1 MYQMDNTNDL
11 RRYDYGDYTP
21 LTSRC
26 EQIKEYL
33 DEKLDGI
40 DSEHISTTIRDS
52 VNENMD
58 DIKQKICHT
67 DCHIENAKDE
77 IINDIKH
84 TDCHIENAKD
94 EIIND
99 IKHKICHTN
108 CHIENA
114 KDEIIEKVEQ
124 GKSQCAIFHAE
135 TKEAIADAI
144 DNINRYTDDKFDKID
159 FETKFSDLNK
169 QIKSFNNLN
178 LGEHS
183 NE

>member
-1 MYQMDNTNDL
+1 MDNTNDL

-33 DEKLDGI
+33 DEKLNGI

-67 DCHIENAKDE
+67 NCHIENAKNE
-77 IINDIKH
+77 IIDDIKQ
-84 TDCHIENAKD
+84 
-94 EIIND
+94 
-99 IKHKICHTN
+99 KICHTN

-114 KDEIIEKVEQ
+114 KNEIIEKVEQ
-124 GKSQCAIFHAE
+124 GKSQCAAFHTE

-144 DNINRYTDDKFDKID
+144 DNINRHTDNKFDEID
-159 FETKFSDLNK
+159 FETKFSNLNE
-169 QIKSFNNLN
+169 QIKSFNNLK
-178 LGEHS
+178 
-183 NE
+183 

>member
-33 DEKLDGI
+33 DEKLDSM

-67 DCHIENAKDE
+67 DCHIENAKNE
-77 IINDIKH
+77 IID
-84 TDCHIENAKD
+84 
-94 EIIND
+94 D

-114 KDEIIEKVEQ
+114 KNEIIEKVEQ
-124 GKSQCAIFHAE
+124 GKSQCAAFHTE

-144 DNINRYTDDKFDKID
+144 DNINRHTDNKFDEID
-159 FETKFSDLNK
+159 FETKFSDLNE
-169 QIKSFNNLN
+169 QIKNI
-178 LGEHS
+178 
-183 NE
+183 

>member
-33 DEKLDGI
+33 DEKLDGM

-58 DIKQKICHT
+58 DIRCRL
-67 DCHIENAKDE
+67 
-77 IINDIKH
+77 
-84 TDCHIENAKD
+84 
-94 EIIND
+94 
-99 IKHKICHTN
+99 CHTN

-114 KDEIIEKVEQ
+114 KNEIIEKVEQ
-124 GKSQCAIFHAE
+124 SKSQCAAFHTE

-144 DNINRYTDDKFDKID
+144 DNINRHTDNKFDEID
-159 FETKFSDLNK
+159 FETKFSDLNE

-178 LGEHS
+178 L
-183 NE
+183 

>member
-1 MYQMDNTNDL
+1 MDNTNDL

-33 DEKLDGI
+33 DEKLNGI

-67 DCHIENAKDE
+67 NCHIENAKNE
-77 IINDIKH
+77 IID
-84 TDCHIENAKD
+84 
-94 EIIND
+94 D

-114 KDEIIEKVEQ
+114 KNEIIEKVEQ
-124 GKSQCAIFHAE
+124 GKSQCAAFHTE

-144 DNINRYTDDKFDKID
+144 DNINRHTDNKFDEID
-159 FETKFSDLNK
+159 FETKFSDLNE

-178 LGEHS
+178 
-183 NE
+183 

>member
-1 MYQMDNTNDL
+1 MDNTNDL

-40 DSEHISTTIRDS
+40 DSENISTTIRDS

-67 DCHIENAKDE
+67 NCHIENAKDE
-77 IINDIKH
+77 IID
-84 TDCHIENAKD
+84 
-94 EIIND
+94 D

-114 KDEIIEKVEQ
+114 KNEIIEKVEQ
-124 GKSQCAIFHAE
+124 GKSQCAAFHTE
-135 TKEAIADAI
+135 NKEAIADAI
-144 DNINRYTDDKFDKID
+144 DNINRHTDNKFDEID
-159 FETKFSDLNK
+159 FETKFSDLNE
-169 QIKSFNNLN
+169 QIKSFNDLN
-178 LGEHS
+178 LGEYS

>member
-33 DEKLDGI
+33 DEKLNGI

-67 DCHIENAKDE
+67 DSHIENAKNE
-77 IINDIKH
+77 IID
-84 TDCHIENAKD
+84 
-94 EIIND
+94 D

-114 KDEIIEKVEQ
+114 KNEIIEKVEQ
-124 GKSQCAIFHAE
+124 GKSQCAAFHTE

-144 DNINRYTDDKFDKID
+144 DNINRHTDNKFDEID
-159 FETKFSDLNK
+159 FETKFSNLNE
-169 QIKSFNNLN
+169 QIKSFNNLK
-178 LGEHS
+178 
-183 NE
+183 